1 MLKNSRRGSSR
12 RVLKRIV
19 QNKEKRKLNI
29 EEQLT
34 KNKALEDH
42 HKEQKETI
50 ESSRKKKLAIMFLKR
65 VQDKKN
71 FEQIALGHEKNKAN
85 RKHLQIE
92 ARCEDSKHHLK
103 EVSN

>member
-1 MLKNSRRGSSR
+1 
-12 RVLKRIV
+12 
-19 QNKEKRKLNI
+19 
-29 EEQLT
+29 
-34 KNKALEDH
+34 
-42 HKEQKETI
+42 
-50 ESSRKKKLAIMFLKR
+50 MFLKR